1 MHTPIPPSA
10 PQPDLPLLTP
20 PRATR
25 RDPAGERDDQFATIE
40 EQVQEMIMERIG
52 KTLEGP
58 DKGGWLAAK
67 VSVWTGDV
75 VESVLKELMGLQK
88 PFKYAV
94 NAVIMQRNGAGMTSA
109 SATYWD
115 TDTDGSMTV
124 YWDKGEHMHCTVTVF
139 AFGIH
144 VPPMEEE

>member
-1 MHTPIPPSA
+1 
-10 PQPDLPLLTP
+10 
-20 PRATR
+20 
-25 RDPAGERDDQFATIE
+25 
-40 EQVQEMIMERIG
+40 
-52 KTLEGP
+52 
-58 DKGGWLAAK
+58 
-67 VSVWTGDV
+67 

-109 SATYWD
+109 SSTYWD

>member
-1 MHTPIPPSA
+1 M
-10 PQPDLPLLTP
+10 LL
-20 PRATR
+20 
-25 RDPAGERDDQFATIE
+25 
-40 EQVQEMIMERIG
+40 ERIA

-75 VESVLKELMGLQK
+75 VESGLKELMGLQK

-109 SATYWD
+109 SSTYWD
-115 TDTDGSMTV
+115 TDTDGSMSV
-124 YWDKGEHMHCTVTVF
+124 KWEGEHMYCIVTVF